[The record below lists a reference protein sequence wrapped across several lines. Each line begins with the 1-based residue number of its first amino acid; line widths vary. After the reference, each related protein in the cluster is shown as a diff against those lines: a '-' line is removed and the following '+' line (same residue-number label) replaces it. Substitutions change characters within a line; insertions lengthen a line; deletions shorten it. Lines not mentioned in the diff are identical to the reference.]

1 MIRSIRPGFRS
12 CIPAGILALAV
23 IAVLWALSAGSSAF
37 AGTAAAADN
46 DKTET
51 ATTASTKAVDPAV
64 EAAVEAAR
72 KTPLPDYSALQG
84 AADIQDAIHAVTG
97 NTQTLEALRQD
108 GQGMLFAPGR
118 TEADRCKSA
127 GDPTCLAVQ
136 VVDRES
142 TTRPEIDPD
151 VSGDLEAG
159 RDEIVGNAEDWVHIE
174 GTGSTGTCRPNISTV
189 VKPSVTHTCDVR
201 VSQESTS
208 ETHACLIAWE
218 SILEESSRWMCRI
231 VDRKEFSATCSVPV
245 VVKQETTSTVACY
258 EGVKNATPASCPVTV
273 TAETK
278 EKHLAVC
285 VRPKYRTIVRQC
297 SKRLVVK
304 PSGTCTVGTVTEA
317 TNTDYAALTEDSIP
331 GVETLTVSAACRERA
346 GNLPEVAFS
355 TNSVTGGAC
364 DITVSTAEP
373 VFDIPL
379 SVSGGSVRFA
389 GTTHCNGRD
398 CITEARMTV
407 WAGTGAASVYSG
419 EVFVRLAFIRFM
431 KTGEADY
438 WQEDCA
444 EHEVAGTAAFE
455 SQSLKLKKGIEK
467 GIESAA
473 AVPGDAWRSTRRGEE
488 AKKKEKEK
496 GFLSILSAA
505 NAGDIGTFGTFG
517 TVGTVENV
525 GKTGEVLKAGMALEI
540 ETAEKAVGEG
550 R

>member
-1 MIRSIRPGFRS
+1 MTRSIRPGFRS

-23 IAVLWALSAGSSAF
+23 IAALWALSAGSPAF
-37 AGTAAAADN
+37 AGTAAAAGN

-64 EAAVEAAR
+64 EAAVDAAR

-84 AADIQDAIHAVTG
+84 AAAIQDAIHAATG

-245 VVKQETTSTVACY
+245 VVKQETTSMVACY

-331 GVETLTVSAACRERA
+331 GVETLTVSAACRERT
-346 GNLPEVAFS
+346 GDLPEVVFS

-444 EHEVAGTAAFE
+444 EHEVAGTAFFE
-455 SQSLKLKKGIEK
+455 PQGFKLKKGIEK

-473 AVPGDAWRSTRRGEE
+473 AVPGDAWRLSQRGEE
-488 AKKKEKEK
+488 GKGREKEEEK

-505 NAGDIGTFGTFG
+505 NAGDIGTFGT
-517 TVGTVENV
+517 VGTVENV
-525 GKTGEVLKAGMALEI
+525 GKTGEVLKARMALEI
-540 ETAEKAVGEG
+540 ETAQKSAGEE

>member
-1 MIRSIRPGFRS
+1 MMRSIRPGFRS

-23 IAVLWALSAGSSAF
+23 IAALWALSAGFPAF
-37 AGTAAAADN
+37 AGTAAAADS
-46 DKTET
+46 DKTQT

-64 EAAVEAAR
+64 EAAVDAAR

-84 AADIQDAIHAVTG
+84 AADIQDAIHAATG

-189 VKPSVTHTCDVR
+189 VKPSITHTCDVR

-346 GNLPEVAFS
+346 GDLPEVVFS

-407 WAGTGAASVYSG
+407 WAGTGVASVYSG

-455 SQSLKLKKGIEK
+455 SQSLKLKKGIE
-467 GIESAA
+467 SAA
-473 AVPGDAWRSTRRGEE
+473 AVPGDAWRLSRRGEE
-488 AKKKEKEK
+488 GKGREKEEEKGEEEK

-505 NAGDIGTFGTFG
+505 NAGDIGTFGT
-517 TVGTVENV
+517 VENV
-525 GKTGEVLKAGMALEI
+525 GKTGEVLKARMALEI
-540 ETAEKAVGEG
+540 ETAEKALGEG

>member
-1 MIRSIRPGFRS
+1 MMRSIRPGFRS

-23 IAVLWALSAGSSAF
+23 IAALWALSAGSPAF

-46 DKTET
+46 DKT
-51 ATTASTKAVDPAV
+51 KAVDPAV
-64 EAAVEAAR
+64 EAAVDAAR

-84 AADIQDAIHAVTG
+84 AADIQDAIHAATG

-258 EGVKNATPASCPVTV
+258 EGVKNATPASCSVTV

-285 VRPKYRTIVRQC
+285 VRPRYRTIVRQC

-444 EHEVAGTAAFE
+444 EHEIAGTAAFE
-455 SQSLKLKKGIEK
+455 SQSIKLKKGIE
-467 GIESAA
+467 SAS
-473 AVPGDAWRSTRRGEE
+473 AVPGDALRSTRRGEE
-488 AKKKEKEK
+488 AKEK

-505 NAGDIGTFGTFG
+505 NAGAAGIYGTFG

-525 GKTGEVLKAGMALEI
+525 GKTGEVLKARMALEI
-540 ETAEKAVGEG
+540 ETAEKAAGEG

>member
-1 MIRSIRPGFRS
+1 MMRSIRPGFRS

-23 IAVLWALSAGSSAF
+23 IAALWALSAGSPVF

-46 DKTET
+46 DKTK
-51 ATTASTKAVDPAV
+51 AAAKAVDPAV

-84 AADIQDAIHAVTG
+84 AADIQDAIHAATG

-331 GVETLTVSAACRERA
+331 GVETLTVSATCRERA
-346 GNLPEVAFS
+346 GDLPEVVFS

-473 AVPGDAWRSTRRGEE
+473 AVPGDAWRWSRRGEE
-488 AKKKEKEK
+488 GKGREQEEEKA
-496 GFLSILSAA
+496 FLSILPAA
-505 NAGDIGTFGTFG
+505 NAGDIGTFG

-525 GKTGEVLKAGMALEI
+525 GKTGEVLKARMALEI
-540 ETAEKAVGEG
+540 ETAQKTAGEE

>member
-1 MIRSIRPGFRS
+1 MMRSIRPGFRS

-23 IAVLWALSAGSSAF
+23 IAALWALSAGSPAF

-46 DKTET
+46 DKTK
-51 ATTASTKAVDPAV
+51 AAAKAVDPAV
-64 EAAVEAAR
+64 EAAVDAAR

-84 AADIQDAIHAVTG
+84 AADIQDAIHAATG
-97 NTQTLEALRQD
+97 NTQMLEALRQD

-317 TNTDYAALTEDSIP
+317 KNTDYAALTEDSIP
-331 GVETLTVSAACRERA
+331 GVETLTVSATCHERA
-346 GNLPEVAFS
+346 GDLPEVVFS

-373 VFDIPL
+373 IFDIPL

-444 EHEVAGTAAFE
+444 EHEVAGTAVFE
-455 SQSLKLKKGIEK
+455 SQSIKLKKGIEK

-473 AVPGDAWRSTRRGEE
+473 AVPGDAWRLSRRGEE
-488 AKKKEKEK
+488 GKGREKEEEK
-496 GFLSILSAA
+496 GFLSIPSAA
-505 NAGDIGTFGTFG
+505 NAGDIGTFWTFG

-525 GKTGEVLKAGMALEI
+525 GKTGEVLKARMALEI
-540 ETAEKAVGEG
+540 ETAEKAAGEG

>member
-1 MIRSIRPGFRS
+1 MTRSIRPGFRS
-12 CIPAGILALAV
+12 CIPARILALAV
-23 IAVLWALSAGSSAF
+23 IAALWALSAGSPAF
-37 AGTAAAADN
+37 AGTAAAAGN
-46 DKTET
+46 DKTQT

-64 EAAVEAAR
+64 EAAVDAAR

-84 AADIQDAIHAVTG
+84 AADVQDAIHAATG

-285 VRPKYRTIVRQC
+285 VRPRYRTIVRQC

-346 GNLPEVAFS
+346 GDLPEIVFS

-444 EHEVAGTAAFE
+444 EHEVAGTVAFE

-473 AVPGDAWRSTRRGEE
+473 AVPGDAWRLSRRGEE
-488 AKKKEKEK
+488 GKGREKEEEK

-505 NAGDIGTFGTFG
+505 NAGDIRTFGTF
-517 TVGTVENV
+517 GTVENV
-525 GKTGEVLKAGMALEI
+525 GKTEEVLKARMALEI
-540 ETAEKAVGEG
+540 ETAQKTAGEE

>member
-1 MIRSIRPGFRS
+1 MMRSIRPGFRS
-12 CIPAGILALAV
+12 CIPAGIPALAV
-23 IAVLWALSAGSSAF
+23 IAALWALSAGSPAF

-46 DKTET
+46 DKTQT
-51 ATTASTKAVDPAV
+51 VTTASTKAVDPAV
-64 EAAVEAAR
+64 EAAVDAAR
-72 KTPLPDYSALQG
+72 KTPLPDYWALQG
-84 AADIQDAIHAVTG
+84 AADVQDAIHAATG
-97 NTQTLEALRQD
+97 NTQALEALRQD

-331 GVETLTVSAACRERA
+331 GVETLTVSATCRERA
-346 GNLPEVAFS
+346 GGLPEVVLS

-364 DITVSTAEP
+364 DITVSTAES

-444 EHEVAGTAAFE
+444 EHEVAGTVAFE

-467 GIESAA
+467 GIESAV
-473 AVPGDAWRSTRRGEE
+473 AVPGNAWRLSRRGEE
-488 AKKKEKEK
+488 GKGREKE
-496 GFLSILSAA
+496 FLSILSAA
-505 NAGDIGTFGTFG
+505 NAGATEIFGTFG

-525 GKTGEVLKAGMALEI
+525 GKTGEVLKARMALEI
-540 ETAEKAVGEG
+540 ETAGKAVGEG

>member
-1 MIRSIRPGFRS
+1 MMRSIRPGFRS

-23 IAVLWALSAGSSAF
+23 IAALWALSAGSPAF

-46 DKTET
+46 DKTK
-51 ATTASTKAVDPAV
+51 AAAKAVDPAV

-84 AADIQDAIHAVTG
+84 AADIQDAIHAATG

-174 GTGSTGTCRPNISTV
+174 GTGSTGTCRPHISTV

-331 GVETLTVSAACRERA
+331 GVETLTVSATCRERT
-346 GNLPEVAFS
+346 GDLPEVVFS

-444 EHEVAGTAAFE
+444 EHEIAGTAAFE
-455 SQSLKLKKGIEK
+455 SQSIKLKKGIE
-467 GIESAA
+467 SAF
-473 AVPGDAWRSTRRGEE
+473 AVPGDALRSTRRGEE
-488 AKKKEKEK
+488 AKEK

-505 NAGDIGTFGTFG
+505 NAGAAGIYGTFG

-525 GKTGEVLKAGMALEI
+525 GKTGEVLKARMALEI
-540 ETAEKAVGEG
+540 ETAQKSVGEG

>member
-1 MIRSIRPGFRS
+1 MTRSIRPGFRS

-23 IAVLWALSAGSSAF
+23 IAALWALSAGSPVF

-46 DKTET
+46 DKTQT
-51 ATTASTKAVDPAV
+51 ATTASMKVVDPAV
-64 EAAVEAAR
+64 EAAVDAAR

-84 AADIQDAIHAVTG
+84 AADIQDAIHAATG

-331 GVETLTVSAACRERA
+331 RGGNAHRVGCMPRA
-346 GNLPEVAFS
+346 
-355 TNSVTGGAC
+355 
-364 DITVSTAEP
+364 
-373 VFDIPL
+373 
-379 SVSGGSVRFA
+379 
-389 GTTHCNGRD
+389 
-398 CITEARMTV
+398 
-407 WAGTGAASVYSG
+407 
-419 EVFVRLAFIRFM
+419 
-431 KTGEADY
+431 
-438 WQEDCA
+438 
-444 EHEVAGTAAFE
+444 
-455 SQSLKLKKGIEK
+455 
-467 GIESAA
+467 
-473 AVPGDAWRSTRRGEE
+473 RRGPSR
-488 AKKKEKEK
+488 
-496 GFLSILSAA
+496 GCLLHQQR
-505 NAGDIGTFGTFG
+505 D
-517 TVGTVENV
+517 
-525 GKTGEVLKAGMALEI
+525 
-540 ETAEKAVGEG
+540 G
-550 R
+550 RCVRHHGLNRRARL

>member
-1 MIRSIRPGFRS
+1 MMRSIRPGFRS

-23 IAVLWALSAGSSAF
+23 IAALWALSAGSPVF

-46 DKTET
+46 DKTK
-51 ATTASTKAVDPAV
+51 AAAKAVDPAV

-84 AADIQDAIHAVTG
+84 AADIQDAIHAATG

-304 PSGTCTVGTVTEA
+304 PSGTCTVGTVTET

-331 GVETLTVSAACRERA
+331 GVETLTVSATCRERT
-346 GNLPEVAFS
+346 GDLPEVVFS

-444 EHEVAGTAAFE
+444 EHEVAGTAFFE
-455 SQSLKLKKGIEK
+455 PQGFKLKKGIEK

-473 AVPGDAWRSTRRGEE
+473 AVPGDAWRLSQRGEE
-488 AKKKEKEK
+488 GKGREKEEEK

-505 NAGDIGTFGTFG
+505 NAGDIGTFGT
-517 TVGTVENV
+517 VGTVENV
-525 GKTGEVLKAGMALEI
+525 GKTGEVLKARMALEI

>member
-1 MIRSIRPGFRS
+1 MMRSIRPGFRS

-23 IAVLWALSAGSSAF
+23 IAALWALSAGSPAF

-46 DKTET
+46 DKTK
-51 ATTASTKAVDPAV
+51 AAAKAVDPAV
-64 EAAVEAAR
+64 EAAVDAAR
-72 KTPLPDYSALQG
+72 KTSLPDYSALQG
-84 AADIQDAIHAVTG
+84 AADIQDAIHAATG

-208 ETHACLIAWE
+208 QTHACLIAWE

-273 TAETK
+273 TVETK

-331 GVETLTVSAACRERA
+331 GVETLTVSATCRERA
-346 GNLPEVAFS
+346 GDLPEVVFS

-455 SQSLKLKKGIEK
+455 SQSLKLKKE
-467 GIESAA
+467 IESAS
-473 AVPGDAWRSTRRGEE
+473 AVPGDAWRLSRRGEE
-488 AKKKEKEK
+488 GKGREKEEEK

-505 NAGDIGTFGTFG
+505 NAGDIGTFGT
-517 TVGTVENV
+517 VGTVENV
-525 GKTGEVLKAGMALEI
+525 GKTGEVLKARMALEI

>member
-1 MIRSIRPGFRS
+1 MMRSIRPGFRS

-23 IAVLWALSAGSSAF
+23 IAALWALSAGSPVF
-37 AGTAAAADN
+37 AGIAAAADN
-46 DKTET
+46 DKTQT

-64 EAAVEAAR
+64 EAAVDAAR

-84 AADIQDAIHAVTG
+84 AADIQDAIHAATG

-159 RDEIVGNAEDWVHIE
+159 RDEIVGNAEDWVYIE

-304 PSGTCTVGTVTEA
+304 PSGTCNVGTVTEA

-346 GNLPEVAFS
+346 GGLPEVVFS

-444 EHEVAGTAAFE
+444 EHEVAGTVAFE

-473 AVPGDAWRSTRRGEE
+473 AVPGDAWRLSRRGEE
-488 AKKKEKEK
+488 GKGREQEEEK
-496 GFLSILSAA
+496 GFLSILPAA
-505 NAGDIGTFGTFG
+505 NAGDIGTFG

-525 GKTGEVLKAGMALEI
+525 GKTGEVLKARMALEI
-540 ETAEKAVGEG
+540 ETAEKAAGEG

>member
-1 MIRSIRPGFRS
+1 MTRSIRPGFRS

-23 IAVLWALSAGSSAF
+23 IAALWALSAGSPAF
-37 AGTAAAADN
+37 AGTAAAAGN
-46 DKTET
+46 DKTK
-51 ATTASTKAVDPAV
+51 AAAKAVDPAV
-64 EAAVEAAR
+64 EAAVDAAR

-84 AADIQDAIHAVTG
+84 AADVQDAIHAATG

-346 GNLPEVAFS
+346 GGLPEVVFS

-473 AVPGDAWRSTRRGEE
+473 AVPGDAWRLSRRGEE
-488 AKKKEKEK
+488 GKGREKEEEK

-505 NAGDIGTFGTFG
+505 NAGDIGTFETF
-517 TVGTVENV
+517 GTVENV
-525 GKTGEVLKAGMALEI
+525 GKTGEVLKARMALEI
-540 ETAEKAVGEG
+540 ETAQKSAGEE

>member
-1 MIRSIRPGFRS
+1 MTRSIRPGFRS

-23 IAVLWALSAGSSAF
+23 IAALWALSAGSPAF

-46 DKTET
+46 DKTK
-51 ATTASTKAVDPAV
+51 AAAKAVDPAV

-84 AADIQDAIHAVTG
+84 AADIQDAIHAATG

-159 RDEIVGNAEDWVHIE
+159 R
-174 GTGSTGTCRPNISTV
+174 TCRPNISIV

-331 GVETLTVSAACRERA
+331 GVETLTVSAACRERT
-346 GNLPEVAFS
+346 GDLPEVVFS

-473 AVPGDAWRSTRRGEE
+473 AVPGDAWRLSQRGEE
-488 AKKKEKEK
+488 GKGREK

-505 NAGDIGTFGTFG
+505 NAGDIGTFGTFE

-525 GKTGEVLKAGMALEI
+525 EKTGEVLKARMALEI

>member
-1 MIRSIRPGFRS
+1 MTRSIRPGFRS

-23 IAVLWALSAGSSAF
+23 IAALWALSAGFPAF
-37 AGTAAAADN
+37 AGTAAADN
-46 DKTET
+46 DKTQT

-64 EAAVEAAR
+64 EAAVDAAR

-84 AADIQDAIHAVTG
+84 AADIQDAIHAATG

-346 GNLPEVAFS
+346 GDLPEVVFS

-444 EHEVAGTAAFE
+444 EHEVAGTAFFE
-455 SQSLKLKKGIEK
+455 PQGFKLKKGIEK

-473 AVPGDAWRSTRRGEE
+473 AVPGDAWRLSRRGEE
-488 AKKKEKEK
+488 GKGREQEEEKA
-496 GFLSILSAA
+496 FLSILPAA
-505 NAGDIGTFGTFG
+505 NAGDIGTFE

-525 GKTGEVLKAGMALEI
+525 EKTGEVLKARMALEI

>member
-1 MIRSIRPGFRS
+1 MTRSIRPGFRS

-23 IAVLWALSAGSSAF
+23 IAALWALSAGSPAF
-37 AGTAAAADN
+37 AGTAAAAGN

-64 EAAVEAAR
+64 EAAVDAAR

-84 AADIQDAIHAVTG
+84 AAAIQDAIHAATG

-201 VSQESTS
+201 VSQESAS

-346 GNLPEVAFS
+346 GDLPEVVFS

-473 AVPGDAWRSTRRGEE
+473 AVPGDAWRWSRRGEE
-488 AKKKEKEK
+488 GKGREKEEEK

-517 TVGTVENV
+517 TVENV
-525 GKTGEVLKAGMALEI
+525 GKTGEVLKARMALEI
-540 ETAEKAVGEG
+540 ETAQKSAGEE

>member
-1 MIRSIRPGFRS
+1 MTRSIRPGFRS

-23 IAVLWALSAGSSAF
+23 IAALWALSAGSPAF
-37 AGTAAAADN
+37 AGTDAAAGN

-64 EAAVEAAR
+64 EAAVDAAR

-84 AADIQDAIHAVTG
+84 AADIQDAIHAATG

-118 TEADRCKSA
+118 IEADRCKSA

-355 TNSVTGGAC
+355 TNSATGGAC

-455 SQSLKLKKGIEK
+455 SQSLKLKKGIE
-467 GIESAA
+467 SAA
-473 AVPGDAWRSTRRGEE
+473 AVPGDAWRWSRRGEE
-488 AKKKEKEK
+488 GKGREKEEEK

-505 NAGDIGTFGTFG
+505 NAGDIGTFGT
-517 TVGTVENV
+517 VGTVENV
-525 GKTGEVLKAGMALEI
+525 EKTGEVLKARMALEI
-540 ETAEKAVGEG
+540 ETAQKSAGEE

>member
-1 MIRSIRPGFRS
+1 MTRSIRPGFRS

-23 IAVLWALSAGSSAF
+23 IAALWALSAGSPAF
-37 AGTAAAADN
+37 AGTAAAAGN

-64 EAAVEAAR
+64 EAAVDAAR

-84 AADIQDAIHAVTG
+84 AAAIQDAIHAATG

-331 GVETLTVSAACRERA
+331 GVETLTVSATCRERT
-346 GNLPEVAFS
+346 GDLPEVVFS

-444 EHEVAGTAAFE
+444 EHEVAGTAFFE
-455 SQSLKLKKGIEK
+455 PQGFKLKKGIEK

-473 AVPGDAWRSTRRGEE
+473 AVPGDAWRLSQRGEE
-488 AKKKEKEK
+488 GKGREKEEEK

-505 NAGDIGTFGTFG
+505 NAGDIGTFGT
-517 TVGTVENV
+517 VGTVENV
-525 GKTGEVLKAGMALEI
+525 GKTGEVLKARMALEI